1 MNCEVTRLRNLQ
13 NSQSQRQETSLNSIG
28 TVSDPDNDRNLNANN
43 NTQSTIGT
51 TETNIIKKSSKN
63 KLARSK
69 TTPPEVKKGLPVPS
83 SGEENQDTE
92 TKRPTSFRLSTRALS
107 DLGSSTKSFLKGDDN
122 EDADTD
128 EDGDVMG
135 EEMMLKRQQAAAQ
148 NRNSGNSRRSS
159 SGIQMDSFMRRRTSS
174 KDDRDSMMTDSG
186 ALMTR
191 KPIMSLNIYESGTG
205 VTQGSERLHFRGDL
219 STCELSKEVSMT

>member
-1 MNCEVTRLRNLQ
+1 M
-13 NSQSQRQETSLNSIG
+13 
-28 TVSDPDNDRNLNANN
+28 
-43 NTQSTIGT
+43 
-51 TETNIIKKSSKN
+51 
-63 KLARSK
+63 
-69 TTPPEVKKGLPVPS
+69 PS
-83 SGEENQDTE
+83 SGEENRDTE